1 MHFRATSANGLS
13 FGTDARRE
21 EQHRTCKAWRT
32 PPAAPAARAVEP
44 PAEPPL
50 RCRSKESRSSSAE
63 RRRRG

>member
-1 MHFRATSANGLS
+1 MHFRATPANGLS

-32 PPAAPAARAVEP
+32 PPAAPAAPAAHAVEP

-50 RCRSKESRSSSAE
+50 RCHSKETKEQQR
-63 RRRRG
+63 